1 MPLVEALVAT
11 LPLPQLPL
19 PRRSTKTRHALP
31 TRQFEGLREES
42 RLLGSINK
50 RMARLIIYM
59 ALFIAC
65 IVLGI
70 WLCSQ
75 FGVSPVAS
83 GLVLLALTVAL
94 MVGEFLPERFEHL
107 RVWYYMMLFALGM
120 ILFGLVKSGVLPF
133 SALALVP
140 LEANNTL
147 SLALMEVSIII
158 IVASLLFYVFLR
170 LLAKKLKLKIG
181 ATSATA
187 TAHTSYTRKVKE
199 REAVAYA

>member
-19 PRRSTKTRHALP
+19 PRRSTKTRDALP

-50 RMARLIIYM
+50 RFARLIIYFV
-59 ALFIAC
+59 LFIAC
-65 IVLGI
+65 IILGI

-75 FGVSPVAS
+75 FGVSPVAG
-83 GLVLLALTVAL
+83 GLVLLALIVAL

-107 RVWYYMMLFALGM
+107 RMWYYMMLVALGM

-158 IVASLLFYVFLR
+158 IVASLLFYIFLR
-170 LLAKKLKLKIG
+170 ILAKKLKPKMG
-181 ATSATA
+181 ATTA